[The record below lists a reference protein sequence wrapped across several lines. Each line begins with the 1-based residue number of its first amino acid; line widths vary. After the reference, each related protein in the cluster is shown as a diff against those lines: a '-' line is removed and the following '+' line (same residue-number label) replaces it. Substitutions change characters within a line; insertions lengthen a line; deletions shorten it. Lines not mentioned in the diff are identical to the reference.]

1 MLKFELPM
9 QWDDGA
15 GYQMNRPANCAG
27 LTLETSMIVGMEAA
41 RHTRPSLDEAVG
53 VRPDVYWPLG
63 QVDCL
68 RVTSD
73 MRAMPRP
80 LRNLAIIDDNP
91 AVLKALARLLRAH
104 AFAVLTFQSGHQ
116 FLASLPEPLPD
127 CLILD
132 LQMPGMSGLEIQQ
145 GLARKGIRIPTIII
159 TAHDEDGT
167 RERCKSAGAI
177 AYLAKPVPQAAL
189 FAAIEAAGGDGAC

>member
-1 MLKFELPM
+1 
-9 QWDDGA
+9 
-15 GYQMNRPANCAG
+15 
-27 LTLETSMIVGMEAA
+27 
-41 RHTRPSLDEAVG
+41 
-53 VRPDVYWPLG
+53 
-63 QVDCL
+63 
-68 RVTSD
+68 
-73 MRAMPRP
+73 MPRP
-80 LRNLAIIDDNP
+80 LRNVAIIDDNP

-145 GLARKGIRIPTIII
+145 GLARKGIQIPTIII

-189 FAAIEAAGGDGAC
+189 FAAIESAGSDGAR